1 MRIAVAGFEHETN
14 TFAPLKADYE
24 AFAQPKNYPGLIT
37 GEAMIS
43 GLKGLN
49 LPCSGAIEVLQAAG
63 AEIVPILWCMATP
76 SAHVTANAFN
86 RITAQIVDG
95 LVAAGPLDG
104 VFLELHGAMVAENA
118 DDGEGE
124 VLARV
129 RQKLGHN
136 IPIAVPLDLHGN
148 VTPAMVAGADVLDAY
163 RYYPHIDSAA
173 TGART
178 ARLLLDMIDKRR
190 LPAKAFRQIDFLIPI
205 NGACTDFGPA
215 RDIYFEVMPAI
226 EASTPGLLSLSFL
239 PGFPLADFHDVG
251 ASVIAYAE
259 TQEIADG
266 AADRL
271 ADAVR
276 AREAEFRPAFLYAR
290 DAVAEALSLARG
302 ASKPVV
308 IADTQDNPGGGG
320 PGDTTG
326 MLRELIA
333 HNAKGA
339 VIGAMIDPETAA
351 QAYAAGAGASARF
364 AIGGKRNP
372 GDNPVEVEARVL
384 AANQGSWTG
393 SGPMKA
399 GMTVNLGKVALLETV
414 VEGVLIVVASK
425 PAQTVDRSIFV
436 HLGLVPERLPI
447 IVLKSSVHFRA
458 DFTPLASHILVGV
471 APGPVA
477 IDLEPLAF
485 TKLRAGVRRMPSA
498 GAQSS

>member
-14 TFAPLKADYE
+14 TFAPLKADYN

-37 GEAMIS
+37 GAAMIA
-43 GLKGLN
+43 GLEGLN
-49 LPCSGAIEVLQAAG
+49 LPCAGAIEVFQAAG
-63 AEIVPILWCMATP
+63 VEVVPILWCMATP
-76 SAHVTANAFN
+76 SAHVTAEAFD
-86 RITAQIVDG
+86 RITAQIIGG
-95 LVAAGPLDG
+95 LTAAGPLDG
-104 VFLELHGAMVAENA
+104 IFLELHGAMVAENA

-129 RQKLGHN
+129 RRRLGRD
-136 IPIAVPLDLHGN
+136 ISIAVPLDLHGN
-148 VTPAMVAGADVLDAY
+148 VTPAMIADADILDAY
-163 RYYPHIDSAA
+163 RYYPHIDCAR

-178 ARLLLDMIDKRR
+178 ARLLLDMITKRR
-190 LPAKAFRQIDFLIPI
+190 RPAKAFRQIDFLIPI

-215 RDIYFEVMPAI
+215 REIYFEVIPAI

-251 ASVIAYAE
+251 PSVIAYAE
-259 TQEIADG
+259 TQEAADR

-276 AREAEFRPAFLYAR
+276 QREAAFRPEFHYAR
-290 DAVAEALSLARG
+290 DAVATALTLATG
-302 ASKPVV
+302 ATKPVV

-320 PGDTTG
+320 PGDSTG
-326 MLRELIA
+326 ILRELITQKA
-333 HNAKGA
+333 TGA
-339 VIGAMIDPETAA
+339 VIGAMIDPETAT
-351 QAYAAGAGASARF
+351 QAFAAGAGSVGRF

-372 GDNPVEVEARVL
+372 GDQPVEVEARVI

-399 GMTVNLGKVALLETV
+399 GMTVNLGMVALLETV
-414 VEGVLIVVASK
+414 KEGVLVIVASK

-477 IDLEPLAF
+477 IDLEPLPF

-498 GAQSS
+498 GTD

>member
-148 VTPAMVAGADVLDAY
+148 VTPAMVAGADILDAY
-163 RYYPHIDSAA
+163 RYYPHIDCAA

-226 EASTPGLLSLSFL
+226 EASTPGLLSLPIAKL
-239 PGFPLADFHDVG
+239 GFF
-251 ASVIAYAE
+251 
-259 TQEIADG
+259 
-266 AADRL
+266 RL
-271 ADAVR
+271 R
-276 AREAEFRPAFLYAR
+276 
-290 DAVAEALSLARG
+290 
-302 ASKPVV
+302 
-308 IADTQDNPGGGG
+308 
-320 PGDTTG
+320 
-326 MLRELIA
+326 
-333 HNAKGA
+333 
-339 VIGAMIDPETAA
+339 
-351 QAYAAGAGASARF
+351 
-364 AIGGKRNP
+364 
-372 GDNPVEVEARVL
+372 
-384 AANQGSWTG
+384 
-393 SGPMKA
+393 
-399 GMTVNLGKVALLETV
+399 
-414 VEGVLIVVASK
+414 
-425 PAQTVDRSIFV
+425 
-436 HLGLVPERLPI
+436 
-447 IVLKSSVHFRA
+447 
-458 DFTPLASHILVGV
+458 
-471 APGPVA
+471 
-477 IDLEPLAF
+477 
-485 TKLRAGVRRMPSA
+485 
-498 GAQSS
+498 

>member
-14 TFAPLKADYE
+14 TFAPLRADYE

-37 GEAMIS
+37 GEAMIA

-49 LPCSGAIEVLQAAG
+49 LPCSGAIEVLKAAG

-76 SAHVTANAFN
+76 SAHVTADAFD
-86 RITAQIVDG
+86 RITSQIVDG

-104 VFLELHGAMVAENA
+104 ILLELHGAMVAENA

-124 VLARV
+124 ILARV
-129 RQKLGHN
+129 RRKLGRD

-148 VTPAMVAGADVLDAY
+148 VTPAMIAGADVLDAY
-163 RYYPHIDSAA
+163 RYYPHIDCAA

-178 ARLLLDMIDKRR
+178 ARLLLDMIAKRR
-190 LPAKAFRQIDFLIPI
+190 KPAKAFRQLDFLIPI

-215 RDIYFEVMPAI
+215 REIYFEVIPAI

-239 PGFPLADFHDVG
+239 PGFPLADFYDVG
-251 ASVIAYAE
+251 PSVIAYAE
-259 TQEIADG
+259 TQAVADH

-271 ADAVR
+271 AEAVR
-276 AREAEFRPAFLYAR
+276 QREAAFLPEFYYAR
-290 DAVAEALSLARG
+290 DAVAKALTLSKSAT
-302 ASKPVV
+302 KPVV

-326 MLRELIA
+326 LLRELIA
-333 HNAKGA
+333 QRATGA
-339 VIGAMIDPETAA
+339 VIGAMIDPETAD
-351 QAYAAGAGASARF
+351 QALAAGAGAVARF

-372 GDNPVEVEARVL
+372 GDRPVEVEARVV

-399 GMTVNLGKVALLETV
+399 GMTVNLGTVALLETLG
-414 VEGVLIVVASK
+414 EGVLIAVASK

-436 HLGLVPERLPI
+436 HLGLAPERLPV

-477 IDLEPLAF
+477 IDLEPLPF

-498 GAQSS
+498 GA

>member
-14 TFAPLKADYE
+14 TFAPLKADYQ
-24 AFAQPKNYPGLIT
+24 AFAQPKNYPGLIK
-37 GEAMIS
+37 GEAMLA

-49 LPCSGAIEVLQAAG
+49 IPCAGAIEVLQTAG
-63 AEIVPILWCMATP
+63 AEIIPILWCMATP
-76 SAHVTANAFN
+76 SAHVTADAFD
-86 RITAQIVDG
+86 RITTQIGDG
-95 LVAAGPLDG
+95 LAAAGPLDG
-104 VFLELHGAMVAENA
+104 ILLELHGAMVADNT

-129 RQKLGHN
+129 RRKLGRD

-148 VTPAMVAGADVLDAY
+148 VTPAMVADADILDAY
-163 RYYPHIDSAA
+163 RTYPHIDCAE

-178 ARLLLDMIDKRR
+178 ARLLLDMIAKRR
-190 LPAKAFRQIDFLIPI
+190 RPAKAFRQIDFLIPI

-215 RDIYFEVMPAI
+215 RELYFEVMPDI
-226 EASTPGLLSLSFL
+226 EKSPPGLLSLSFL

-251 ASVIAYAE
+251 PSVIAYAE
-259 TQEIADG
+259 TQEAADK

-271 ADAVR
+271 AQAVN
-276 AREAEFRPAFLYAR
+276 AREAAFRPQFLPAH
-290 DAVAEALSLARG
+290 DAVAKALTLA
-302 ASKPVV
+302 AAATKPVV

-326 MLRELIA
+326 LLRELIA
-333 HNAKGA
+333 QKAKGA

-351 QAYAAGAGASARF
+351 EALAAGAGATTRF

-372 GDNPVEVEARVL
+372 GDKPVEVDARVIS
-384 AANQGSWTG
+384 ASQDSWTG

-399 GMTVNLGKVALLETV
+399 GMTVNLGTVALLETV
-414 VEGVLIVVASK
+414 NEGVLVVVASK
-425 PAQTVDRSIFV
+425 PAQTVDRSIFA

-458 DFTPLASHILVGV
+458 DFTPLASHILVAL

-477 IDLEPLAF
+477 IDLASLPF
-485 TKLRAGVRRMPSA
+485 TKLRAGVRRMPRRVA
-498 GAQSS
+498 